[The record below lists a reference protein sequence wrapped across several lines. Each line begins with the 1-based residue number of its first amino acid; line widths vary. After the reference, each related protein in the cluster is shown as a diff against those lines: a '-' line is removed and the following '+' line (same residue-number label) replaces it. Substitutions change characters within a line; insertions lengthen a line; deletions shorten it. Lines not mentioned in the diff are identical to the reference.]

1 MNTRYLVLPLSLSFA
16 LAAPQAHALGLG
28 QLRVKSGLNQPLVA
42 EIPILSATQAELDQL
57 DVRLASP
64 DAFARVG
71 LERPGQLT
79 ANLQFSLGKNERGQ
93 PVILVTTAGK
103 FQEPLLSF
111 LVEAEW
117 GKGTVTREY
126 TALIDPPYIA
136 PAIIKPMTTPMIAA
150 EAPVA
155 PVAAPVAIAE
165 PPASAPEPA
174 PAVADAMPM
183 AAEPPKLQVQPSPP
197 PQPVAAAPEPMPE
210 PFTPVAPEPAPTP
223 EPAPQAIA
231 AAPEPAPEAIAA
243 APEPEP
249 VAPPM
254 PEPAPAPEAVP
265 GEITVDRGQTLSAIA
280 SGVLPDDSVSLNQMM
295 LALLR
300 ANPEAFD
307 DDNINRLKSGA
318 VLRIPGRDE
327 AVSLTPD
334 QAAALVR
341 EQANAWRAP
350 RQAVPQPA
358 ESLAAEEAPAV
369 AESPVAEPA
378 PAPAIAAKPPRSS
391 RLEIVPPSGRA
402 ARGTQ
407 SGAAVG
413 AGGTELRAELVEAK
427 EDLAAR
433 NAEVSDLKT
442 QIADLEK
449 MNADRQNMIAVQDS
463 NLKAM
468 QERLAQLEAQQA
480 GTPASAAAAPAEA
493 GAPAIAPAPA
503 APEAIPLYLN
513 PYVLGG
519 GTLVLIGGL
528 VLLMRRKKAATDEI
542 PEPTSRRL
550 SDDVNLRASF
560 AKTQVGVAVAPP
572 VAAPVAAPAPVAAA
586 PVVAAPPADPELDAR
601 LAAIASRPQDL
612 EAHLNLLR
620 LYHGRG
626 DATDYEASAQAMR
639 LQVASTMDPR
649 WREAVIMGASLMPGH
664 PLFSQAG
671 WNSARVEP
679 EPARAPAPVADV
691 IDVIEDNG
699 DLSFDDVDGDGG
711 AADDYAT
718 TTAQDFAPSAPAA
731 DDDASATRI
740 ELAKAYLDIGD
751 LEGARS
757 MLEEVLVEGG
767 PSARATA
774 EQILREIG

>member
-16 LAAPQAHALGLG
+16 LAAPQALALGLG

-136 PAIIKPMTTPMIAA
+136 PAIIRPMTTPMIAA

-155 PVAAPVAIAE
+155 PVAIVE
-165 PPASAPEPA
+165 PPVSAPEPA
-174 PAVADAMPM
+174 PAVAEATPI

-197 PQPVAAAPEPMPE
+197 PPPVAAAPEPMPE

-223 EPAPQAIA
+223 EPAPEAIA

-254 PEPAPAPEAVP
+254 PEPAPVPEAVP

-307 DDNINRLKSGA
+307 DENINRLKSGA
-318 VLRIPGRDE
+318 VLRIPGRDD

-358 ESLAAEEAPAV
+358 ESLAAEDAPAV
-369 AESPVAEPA
+369 ADTPAAE

-468 QERLAQLEAQQA
+468 QERLAQLEAQQS
-480 GTPASAAAAPAEA
+480 GTTASAAAAPVPA
-493 GAPAIAPAPA
+493 GADAPAIAPAPA

-572 VAAPVAAPAPVAAA
+572 AVVPVAAPVPVAAA
-586 PVVAAPPADPELDAR
+586 PVVIAPPADPELDAR

-679 EPARAPAPVADV
+679 EPVRAPEPVADV
-691 IDVIEDNG
+691 VDVIEDHG

-718 TTAQDFAPSAPAA
+718 TTAQDFAPSDPVA

-774 EQILREIG
+774 EKILRELG